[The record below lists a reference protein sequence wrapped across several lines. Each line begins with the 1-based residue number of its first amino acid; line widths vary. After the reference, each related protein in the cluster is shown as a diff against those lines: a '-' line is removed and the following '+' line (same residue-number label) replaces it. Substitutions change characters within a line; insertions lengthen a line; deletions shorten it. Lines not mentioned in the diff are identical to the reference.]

1 MPTDGQD
8 RLRDKKEPMAQ
19 LGAFSKLS
27 VKLPALFAGGAA
39 VSGGLVAFAVQQSA
53 AARLGAL
60 GLSSQQVETAL
71 SGFASTTLPFGVA
84 GVALAAGLGW
94 LVARSLARP
103 VTALREG
110 MEKLSEGAP
119 GAVPELARR
128 DEIGQLSRALRQV
141 QESSLEAG
149 RIRAALDG
157 CRTAIM
163 VCDAKGQVVY
173 VNKSLLAFF
182 SGAQEDFR
190 AAFPGVSAKDMLGKV
205 LELFAGPQG
214 VPEARAMR
222 LSLGKRMVA
231 LTLTTMAQPDGQR
244 LGATIEWRELT
255 EELRAA
261 DEVAAVVAAA
271 AQGDFSQR
279 VPLTGKPE
287 ALQRI
292 AEGVNEINAIVEAAT
307 DEFATVLAG
316 LSEGDLTGRIDGAY
330 DGRLGELKAGLNQT
344 LARLTQT
351 VSGIQ
356 VAAAHVA
363 ATAVE
368 IKAGAVD
375 LAGRT
380 ERSAAGLEET
390 AATTGQLA
398 ASIKQS
404 ASRSHSA
411 TELTGEAMAVAGTG
425 QQAVAETIE
434 AIGRMEQS
442 SARIAEIVSV
452 IDGIAFQTNLLALNA
467 AVEAARA
474 GDAGK
479 GFAVVASEV
488 RTLAQRSATAA
499 KDIKGVIANS
509 NAEVAEGV
517 RLARRT
523 GETLGKIVTAVE
535 QVSAT
540 VAEISQASAGQAGD
554 IAAMSRSVAA
564 MDEATQHNA
573 ALAEQSAGAAA
584 SLAEQTQA
592 LHELAGVFRF
602 ERPMVQARPLPA
614 PVSSE
619 PRPAPARQDHHR
631 STEARPVTP
640 RRRVAGGGRMDE
652 WAEL

>member
-1 MPTDGQD
+1 MS
-8 RLRDKKEPMAQ
+8 Q

-39 VSGGLVAFAVQQSA
+39 VSGGLVAFAAQQSA

-60 GLSSQQVETAL
+60 GLSSQQADAAL
-71 SGFASTTLPFGVA
+71 SGLAGAALPFGAA
-84 GVALAAGLGW
+84 GIALAAGLGW
-94 LVARSLARP
+94 FVARSLARP

-110 MEKLSEGAP
+110 MEKLNGGAAD
-119 GAVPELARR
+119 AVPDLARR
-128 DEIGQLSRALRQV
+128 DEIGELARALRQV
-141 QESSLEAG
+141 QESAIEAG

-163 VCDAKGQVVY
+163 VCDGQGRVVY

-182 SGAQEDFR
+182 SEAQEDFR

-205 LELFAGPQG
+205 LELFAGPHG
-214 VPEARAMR
+214 VPEARTMR
-222 LSLGKRMVA
+222 VPLGRRMVA
-231 LTLTTMAQPDGQR
+231 LTLTIMTQADGQR

-261 DEVAAVVAAA
+261 EEVAAVVAAA
-271 AQGDFSQR
+271 AGGDFSQR
-279 VPLTGKPE
+279 VPLAGKPE
-287 ALQRI
+287 GLQRI

-307 DEFATVLAG
+307 GELAAVLSG
-316 LSEGDLTGRIDGAY
+316 LSEGDLSGRVDGAY
-330 DGRLGELKAGLNQT
+330 DGRLGELKSGLNQT

-356 VAAAHVA
+356 DAAAHIA
-363 ATAVE
+363 AAAVE
-368 IKAGAVD
+368 IKAGASD

-380 ERSAAGLEET
+380 EQSADSLEAT
-390 AATTGQLA
+390 AATTAQLA
-398 ASIKQS
+398 ASIGTS
-404 ASRSHSA
+404 AARSRAA
-411 TELTGEAMAVAGTG
+411 TELAGEAMAVAGRG
-425 QQAVAETIE
+425 QEAVAETIE

-474 GDAGK
+474 GEAGK

-499 KDIKGVIANS
+499 KDIKGVITHSSAQ
-509 NAEVAEGV
+509 VAEGV
-517 RLARRT
+517 RLVRRT
-523 GETLGKIVTAVE
+523 GETLGRIVTAVE

-540 VAEISQASAGQAGD
+540 VAEISQANAAQAGD
-554 IAAMSRSVAA
+554 VAAVGRSVAA
-564 MDEATQHNA
+564 LDETTQQNA

-584 SLAEQTQA
+584 GLAGQIQA
-592 LHELAGVFRF
+592 LRDLANVFRL
-602 ERPMVQARPLPA
+602 ERPPVPARPLPA
-614 PVSSE
+614 EPAGLRQTAAPASE
-619 PRPAPARQDHHR
+619 PRRLPNRQDTR

-652 WAEL
+652 WAEF

>member
-1 MPTDGQD
+1 MN
-8 RLRDKKEPMAQ
+8 Q
-19 LGAFSKLS
+19 LGALSKLS

-39 VSGGLVAFAVQQSA
+39 VSGGLVAFAVQQGA

-60 GLSSQQVETAL
+60 GLSSQQADAAL
-71 SGFASTTLPFGVA
+71 SALTSLALPFGTA
-84 GVALAAGLGW
+84 GLAIAAGLGW
-94 LVARSLARP
+94 LTARSLTRP
-103 VTALREG
+103 VAALREG
-110 MEKLSEGAP
+110 MEKLSEGAT
-119 GAVPELARR
+119 GAVPGLARR
-128 DEIGQLSRALRQV
+128 DEIGDLSRALHQV
-141 QESSLEAG
+141 QENSIEAG

-157 CRTAIM
+157 CRTCIM
-163 VCDAKGQVVY
+163 VCDAQDRVVY
-173 VNKSLLAFF
+173 VNKSLLSFF

-214 VPEARAMR
+214 VPEARTMR
-222 LSLGKRMVA
+222 VPLGRRVVA
-231 LTLTTMAQPDGQR
+231 LTLTTMIQPGGQR
-244 LGATIEWRELT
+244 LGSTIEWRELT

-271 AQGDFSQR
+271 AGGDFSGR
-279 VPLTGKPE
+279 VPLAGKPE

-292 AEGVNEINAIVEAAT
+292 AEGINEINTIVEAAT
-307 DEFATVLAG
+307 NEFAAVLSG
-316 LSEGDLTGRIDGAY
+316 LNEGDLTGRVDGAY

-356 VAAAHVA
+356 VATAQVA
-363 ATAVE
+363 ATAGE
-368 IKAGAVD
+368 IRAGAED

-380 ERSAAGLEET
+380 EQSAAGLEET
-390 AATTGQLA
+390 SATTGQLA
-398 ASIKQS
+398 VSIGQS
-404 ASRSHSA
+404 ASRSRAA
-411 TELTGEAMAVAGTG
+411 TALAGEAMAVAGSG
-425 QQAVAETIE
+425 QDAVAETIG

-517 RLARRT
+517 RLVRRT
-523 GETLGKIVTAVE
+523 GETLGRIVTAVE

-540 VAEISQASAGQAGD
+540 VAEISQASAGQASD

-564 MDEATQHNA
+564 MDEATQQNA
-573 ALAEQSAGAAA
+573 ALAEQSAGSAA
-584 SLAEQTQA
+584 SLAEQTEA
-592 LHELAGVFRF
+592 LRELAGFFQLGRA
-602 ERPMVQARPLPA
+602 PVQARPA
-614 PVSSE
+614 PVEPSWQRPPAANAPTE
-619 PRPAPARQDHHR
+619 PRRLSARHDSH
-631 STEARPVTP
+631 STESRPVTP
-640 RRRVAGGGRMDE
+640 RRRVAGGGRKDE
-652 WAEL
+652 WAEF